1 MPSRKIQDCDTRLQE
16 VWNKAYELYTITYPD
31 APKVFLTCTYR
42 SPAEQLDLYAQGRT
56 KQGAIVTNIKSGGK
70 HNVLPSKAFDIA
82 FKWTDGK
89 LDWSEVHFKN
99 FAAIVKRLNT
109 KVQWGGDWKNF
120 KDLPHFQ
127 V

>member
-1 MPSRKIQDCDTRLQE
+1 
-16 VWNKAYELYTITYPD
+16 
-31 APKVFLTCTYR
+31 
-42 SPAEQLDLYAQGRT
+42 LYAQGRT